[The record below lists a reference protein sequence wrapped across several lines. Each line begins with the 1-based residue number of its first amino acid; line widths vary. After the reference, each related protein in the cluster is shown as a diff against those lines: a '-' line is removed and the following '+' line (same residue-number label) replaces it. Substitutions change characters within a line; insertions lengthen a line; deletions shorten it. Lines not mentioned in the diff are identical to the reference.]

1 MTGIILAAGLGSR
14 LGKNNPKGL
23 LVLPNQETILG
34 RQVRLMKAAAINR
47 VIIVVGFKHELI
59 REQIPGV
66 EFQLNAR
73 YRETNTAKSLLLG
86 MKDINDDI
94 LWMNG
99 DVVFDDDIVI
109 RIAARLENTIL
120 VNKARCG
127 EEEVKY
133 RADENGIITE
143 ISKQVVNGHGE
154 ALGINLV
161 AQDSVDEFRTA
172 LDESGD
178 NDYFEHAIHAM
189 VTGGAAFREL
199 DIGDRNCIEIDFD
212 EDWQQANSIFQNL
225 D

>member
-66 EFQLNAR
+66 EFQLNER

-99 DVVFDDDIVI
+99 DVVCDEEIV
-109 RIAARLENTIL
+109 RSIAARLENTIL

-161 AQDSVDEFRTA
+161 AQDTVDELRTA
-172 LDESGD
+172 LDKTGD
-178 NDYFEHAIHAM
+178 NDYFEHAIQAM

-212 EDWQQANSIFQNL
+212 EDWRMANSIFQNL